1 MTKPDLV
8 RNPRKSPWGHGLQAA
23 QQRLTAAEIQHAVEC
38 AQQCVD
44 LVCAD
49 ERGTAKLASFY
60 ARQLDHSTLMM
71 RIEPDQGSSIS
82 SRRGRPSRFSASRR
96 HSRLA
101 NYPSRPAGLIRG
113 STLRAEGRGRVDE
126 SGLPRPL
133 GAKHADKLIA
143 TSSQRNVGED
153 CSPTERQRAVS
164 EFSDAHGAF
173 DNARATAFSSPIIQS
188 WKVVPAGFVSVTPT
202 TGIFASWAIR
212 TMRCAAASLAWL
224 L

>member
-1 MTKPDLV
+1 MGIANPCHRPIAAAVQSNVRGMTGPDLV
-8 RNPRKSPWGHGLQAA
+8 RNPPKSPWGHGLQAA

-49 ERGTAKLASFY
+49 ERGTPKLASFY

-82 SRRGRPSRFSASRR
+82 SKPGRPSRFSASRR

-126 SGLPRPL
+126 SGHPRPL

-143 TSSQRNVGED
+143 TSSQRML
-153 CSPTERQRAVS
+153 ERTALPP
-164 EFSDAHGAF
+164 
-173 DNARATAFSSPIIQS
+173 NAS
-188 WKVVPAGFVSVTPT
+188 VPSVNSVTLMKRST
-202 TGIFASWAIR
+202 TPGQRRSVLPLPSPGR
-212 TMRCAAASLAWL
+212 LCRLARSR
-224 L
+224 

>member
-1 MTKPDLV
+1 MGIANPCHRLIAAAVESNVRGMTGPDLV
-8 RNPRKSPWGHGLQAA
+8 RNPRRSPWGHGLQAA

-44 LVCAD
+44 LVRAD

-82 SRRGRPSRFSASRR
+82 SKRGRPSRFSASRR

-164 EFSDAHGAF
+164 EFSERSTTPGQRRSVLPLPSPGRLCRL
-173 DNARATAFSSPIIQS
+173 ARS
-188 WKVVPAGFVSVTPT
+188 
-202 TGIFASWAIR
+202 R
-212 TMRCAAASLAWL
+212 
-224 L
+224 